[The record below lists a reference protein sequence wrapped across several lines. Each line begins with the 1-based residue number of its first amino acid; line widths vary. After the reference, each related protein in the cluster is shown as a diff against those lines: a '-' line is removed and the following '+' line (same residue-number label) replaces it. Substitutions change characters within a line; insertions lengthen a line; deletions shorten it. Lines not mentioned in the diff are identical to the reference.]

1 MTYLLDSSAWL
12 AHLFGE
18 PGVEEVTSFFDD
30 TNTQVSI
37 SALSIP
43 EVFARL
49 KSLGRQEHWSEVWEI
64 YSQLFSRVIPAD
76 DVIAHQSV
84 QLRAATHERLPTI
97 DGLIAATALV
107 HQLTLVHRD
116 PHMTTIRNPDLRQM
130 QLPDWGSGVR
140 G

>member
-18 PGVEEVTSFFDD
+18 PGVEEVTSLFDNPG
-30 TNTQVSI
+30 TEVSI
-37 SALSIP
+37 SVLSIP

-49 KSLGRQEHWSEVWEI
+49 KSLDRQTHWSEVWEI
-64 YSQLFSRVIPAD
+64 YSQLFSKVIPAD
-76 DVIAHQSV
+76 EVIAHQSI
-84 QLRAATHERLPTI
+84 QLRAATPERLPTI

-116 PHMTTIRNPDLRQM
+116 PHMTPIPNPDLRQI
-130 QLPDWGSGVR
+130 QLPGK
-140 G
+140 